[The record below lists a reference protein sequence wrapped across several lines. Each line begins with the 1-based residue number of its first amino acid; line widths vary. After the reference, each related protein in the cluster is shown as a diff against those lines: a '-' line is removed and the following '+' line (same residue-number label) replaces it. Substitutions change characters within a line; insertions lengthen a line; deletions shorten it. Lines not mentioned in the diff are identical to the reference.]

1 MMNLLLAVGV
11 LAYQTNMR
19 GCLMTFSPLF
29 TGVLTEE
36 ERSIIKDVQGR
47 TTKSV
52 KWLPLTW
59 SIKLLKEMRR
69 KKFIGIFI

>member
-1 MMNLLLAVGV
+1 
-11 LAYQTNMR
+11 
-19 GCLMTFSPLF
+19 MTFPPLF